1 MGKLG
6 IVLSE
11 HIFKSMNLRFMK
23 CRDGSYHCNLKFF
36 VRTIRM
42 SVFCL

>member
-23 CRDGSYHCNLKFF
+23 CRDGSYH
-36 VRTIRM
+36 
-42 SVFCL
+42 